1 MEEAQKYAIEHN
13 FKVSIAIVDET
24 SSLLLMKRLDGASLT
39 THLCLEKAKCSS
51 MSGRPS
57 KFYEEL
63 LQNGRLGFLSMPS
76 AKGMLEGGKAIIYE
90 GQILGAIGVSGVQ
103 SFEDAEIAQ
112 HAIDVFKNKVAKAN
126 LKNREIITFHLNNFS
141 FLKNYFIQKCLIF
154 TF

>member
-1 MEEAQKYAIEHN
+1 
-13 FKVSIAIVDET
+13 
-24 SSLLLMKRLDGASLT
+24 
-39 THLCLEKAKCSS
+39 

-126 LKNREIITFHLNNFS
+126 LKKEKLLYFS
-141 FLKNYFIQKCLIF
+141 FK
-154 TF
+154 

>member
-1 MEEAQKYAIEHN
+1 MKSKYYLTLADAEFLMEEAQKYAIEHN

-24 SSLLLMKRLDGASLT
+24 SSLLLMKRLDGFSSP

-76 AKGMLEGGKAIIYE
+76 AKRYARRRKSDYL
-90 GQILGAIGVSGVQ
+90 
-103 SFEDAEIAQ
+103 
-112 HAIDVFKNKVAKAN
+112 
-126 LKNREIITFHLNNFS
+126 
-141 FLKNYFIQKCLIF
+141 
-154 TF
+154 

>member
-1 MEEAQKYAIEHN
+1 MKSKYYLTLADAEFLMEEAQKYAIEHN

-24 SSLLLMKRLDGASLT
+24 SSLLLMKRLDGASPLT

-90 GQILGAIGVSGVQ
+90 GQILGDWCFRCSI
-103 SFEDAEIAQ
+103 FEDAEIAQ

-126 LKNREIITFHLNNFS
+126 LKKEKLLYFS
-141 FLKNYFIQKCLIF
+141 FK
-154 TF
+154 